1 MARYYIQV
9 GIHATNIDE
18 YLLYTKC
25 HINLWVKMVNKTKQ
39 NKTNKQKTTK
49 TENYTIL
56 RVQLAGAVGQSVCR

>member
-39 NKTNKQKTTK
+39 NKTNKQKTDRLLTFMEFK
-49 TENYTIL
+49 TNRNL
-56 RVQLAGAVGQSVCR
+56 PGK